1 MEQPTVPGC
10 LLLGQVGRGASGT
23 VWLAERDRDGARVAV
38 KVLSGNGSRAEL
50 SDQALRELA
59 VLSRTAGDHVVR
71 LHDAVPLAD
80 GRLALVLDLAD
91 GGSLAR
97 VVAGRGHLSA
107 GEAVTVLTP
116 LAGALAQLHEVG
128 VVHADVSPA
137 NVLFT
142 REGKPMLADLGVA
155 RLAGEDPGDGH
166 GTPGYVAPEVVD
178 GASASPAADVHALG
192 AVGWLALTGAA
203 PPPPAVRPP
212 LATLGTGAP
221 AALVGLVE
229 RCLAPDPANR
239 PSAREAAV
247 AAYAAAPAEPV
258 RLATGEDPA
267 GDLTHRLRAQA
278 AADRVAPVPSRWR
291 RAASRLRPVLR
302 RVPGRSRGK
311 GTTVS
316 TDAATRVASPR
327 RRRTWALPGVA
338 LLAVVLL
345 GASGAWAAARHTAP
359 AAPGAPG
366 APVGGGAVLDRQ
378 APAHAPRE
386 LLQQLADRRAA
397 AWTSRDPAALA
408 AVDAPG
414 SPALQTDVA
423 HVGTLLSRHASYRGL
438 RLTVRAASGTLA
450 GTTATLRARVDT
462 AAYVVVEDGGATLA
476 RPAVAGPPLTFT
488 LAWTSQGWRIVSYR

>member
-10 LLLGQVGRGASGT
+10 VLLGQVGRGASGT
-23 VWLAERDRDGARVAV
+23 VWLAERERDGARVAV

-59 VLSRTAGDHVVR
+59 VLSRTAGEHVVR

-80 GRLALVLDLAD
+80 GGLALVLDLAD

-116 LAGALAQLHEVG
+116 LAGALAQLHEAG

-155 RLAGEDPGDGH
+155 RLAGEDPGFRH

-178 GASASPAADVHALG
+178 GASATPAADVHALG
-192 AVGWLALTGAA
+192 ALGWLALTGAV

-221 AALVGLVE
+221 EALVGLVE
-229 RCLAPDPANR
+229 RCLAPDPADR

-278 AADRVAPVPSRWR
+278 AADPVTPVPSRWR
-291 RAASRLRPVLR
+291 RAASRLPPALR
-302 RVPGRSRGK
+302 GVPGRSRGK

-316 TDAATRVASPR
+316 TGAATSAAAPR
-327 RRRTWALPGVA
+327 RRRAWALPGVA
-338 LLAVVLL
+338 LLAVALL
-345 GASGAWAAARHTAP
+345 VASGAWAATRHTAP
-359 AAPGAPG
+359 AAR
-366 APVGGGAVLDRQ
+366 VSGGVVQDRQ
-378 APAHAPRE
+378 APVHAPHE

-397 AWTSRDPAALA
+397 AWTARDPAALA

-414 SPALQTDVA
+414 SPALHTDVA

-462 AAYVVVEDGGATLA
+462 AAYVVVEDGGATRS
-476 RPAVAGPPLTFT
+476 RPAVAGPALTFT
-488 LAWTSQGWRIVSYR
+488 LAWTGQGWRIVSYR

>member
-10 LLLGQVGRGASGT
+10 VLLGRLGRGASGT
-23 VWLAERDRDGARVAV
+23 VWLAEREWDGARVAV
-38 KVLSGNGSRAEL
+38 KVLSGNGSRPGL
-50 SDQALRELA
+50 SDQAARELV
-59 VLSRTAGDHVVR
+59 VLSRTAGEHVVR
-71 LHDAVPLAD
+71 LHDAVRLAD
-80 GRLALVLDLAD
+80 GGLALVLDLAD

-116 LAGALAQLHEVG
+116 LAGALAQLHEAG

-155 RLAGEDPGDGH
+155 RLAGEDPGERH

-178 GASASPAADVHALG
+178 GGSATPAADVHALG
-192 AVGWLALTGAA
+192 ALGWLALTGAA

-212 LATLGTGAP
+212 LATLGTAAP
-221 AALVGLVE
+221 KALVALVE
-229 RCLAPDPANR
+229 RCLDPDPADR

-247 AAYAAAPAEPV
+247 AAYASAPAEPV

-278 AADRVAPVPSRWR
+278 AADPVAPVPPRWR
-291 RAASRLRPVLR
+291 RAAIRLAPVLR
-302 RVPGRSRGK
+302 GLSGRSRGK
-311 GTTVS
+311 ATPVS
-316 TDAATRVASPR
+316 TDAATRATAPHR
-327 RRRTWALPGVA
+327 RRAWALPGVA
-338 LLAVVLL
+338 LLAVALL
-345 GASGAWAAARHTAP
+345 GVSGAWAATRHTGPTAP
-359 AAPGAPG
+359 AGQD
-366 APVGGGAVLDRQ
+366 VVLDRQ
-378 APAHAPRE
+378 APTRAPLE

-397 AWTSRDPAALA
+397 AWTARDPAALA

-423 HVGTLLSRHASYRGL
+423 HVSTLLSRHASYRGL
-438 RLTVRAASGTLA
+438 RLTVRAASGTRA
-450 GTTATLRARVDT
+450 GATATLRARVDT
-462 AAYVVVEDGGATLA
+462 AAYVVVEDRGATRS
-476 RPAVAGPPLTFT
+476 RPAVAGDPLTFT
-488 LAWTSQGWRIVSYR
+488 LVWTGQGWRILSYR